1 MLLSPFA
8 ATLARLADK
17 ALQLITGCPPAP
29 PSFDNLLAEL
39 FDTWPLDAEEAL
51 RRPAPRLDL
60 PAAA

>member
-29 PSFDNLLAEL
+29 PSFDNLLEEL
-39 FDTWPLDAEEAL
+39 FESWPLDAEEEL
-51 RRPAPRLDL
+51 RRPASRLDL
-60 PAAA
+60 AAA